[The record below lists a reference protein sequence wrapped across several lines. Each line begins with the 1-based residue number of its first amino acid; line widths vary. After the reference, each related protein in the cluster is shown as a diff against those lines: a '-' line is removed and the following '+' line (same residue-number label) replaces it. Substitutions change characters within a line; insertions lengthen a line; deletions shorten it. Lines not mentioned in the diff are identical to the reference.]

1 MLSLLELFKL
11 FGLLN
16 LLHLELDVC
25 WLFFLEKIF
34 IVFIFIFGL
43 LLLEVR
49 VGIFAEDKVLRS
61 CEFPG
66 ATEHR

>member
-16 LLHLELDVC
+16 LLHLELDVR
-25 WLFFLEKIF
+25 WLFFLEKIV

-43 LLLEVR
+43 LLLEVL
-49 VGIFAEDKVLRS
+49 VGICAEDKVLRS
-61 CEFPG
+61 CEFPST
-66 ATEHR
+66 TEHR